1 MKQQIKSTRD
11 PTEKR
16 EINNRLEELQ
26 RSISS
31 ETESR
36 EQGAQMRIKNFY
48 KTGTGKMNPETF
60 YCIKEKQ
67 TS

>member
-11 PTEKR
+11 PIEKR

-36 EQGAQMRIKNFY
+36 EQAAIL
-48 KTGTGKMNPETF
+48 GKKHIRQNPF
-60 YCIKEKQ
+60 SCLKL
-67 TS
+67 